1 MTRYADRAGS
11 AGGAARR
18 NAAED
23 DGHQNRESRPL
34 TAPALTESPLPPRPP
49 TTGAAAGTPWEDEG
63 PDDRAR
69 RRGRTGP
76 AVSDN
81 QNLLAEQRRALILD
95 EVRRRGGVRVNELTR
110 KLSVSDM
117 TVRRDLDALS
127 RQGVIEKVHGGAVP
141 VVEASTH
148 EPGFEAKSALELSA
162 KEDIARAAAA
172 MAVPGSAIALS
183 GGTTTYA
190 LAHHL
195 LEVPDLTVVTNST
208 RVAEVFHTGQR
219 AGGAGG
225 QRPGAAMVV
234 LTGGVRTPSDS
245 LVGPV
250 ADQAIRSLHFDV
262 LFLGVHGISVEAG
275 LSTPNLGEAETNR
288 QFVRSARRV
297 VVVADH
303 TKWGTVGLSSF
314 ATLDQV
320 DALVTDSGLSA
331 EAREEIAE
339 YLPGLVVA
347 GESAVPGEPVRG
359 ESVRGESVAV
369 GESADRSVS
378 QDG

>member
-1 MTRYADRAGS
+1 MS
-11 AGGAARR
+11 
-18 NAAED
+18 E
-23 DGHQNRESRPL
+23 
-34 TAPALTESPLPPRPP
+34 
-49 TTGAAAGTPWEDEG
+49 
-63 PDDRAR
+63 
-69 RRGRTGP
+69 
-76 AVSDN
+76 N

-117 TVRRDLDALS
+117 TVRRDLDALA

-190 LAHHL
+190 LAQQL
-195 LEVPDLTVVTNST
+195 VDVPDLTVVTNSV
-208 RVAEVFHTGQR
+208 RVADVFHSAQR
-219 AGGAGG
+219 SGAAGGA
-225 QRPGAAMVV
+225 RTGAATVV

-250 ADQAIRSLHFDV
+250 ADQAIASLHFDV
-262 LFLGVHGISVEAG
+262 LFLGVHGISLEAG
-275 LSTPNLGEAETNR
+275 LSTPNLAEAETNR
-288 QFVRSARRV
+288 RFVQSARRV

-303 TKWGTVGLSSF
+303 TKWGKVGLSSF
-314 ATLDQV
+314 ATLEQV
-320 DALVTDSGLSA
+320 DTFVTDAGLSA
-331 EAREEIAE
+331 AAREEIE
-339 YLPGLVVA
+339 EHLPGLLVT
-347 GESAVPGEPVRG
+347 GRI
-359 ESVRGESVAV
+359 
-369 GESADRSVS
+369 ADADS
-378 QDG
+378 